1 MSDTNPENCTG
12 PEEHTSSETLPAPY
26 SAREVDIWL
35 DRIRNLCF
43 NAPGMIYQYQ
53 LFPDGRSCFP
63 YASDNIRSIYEV
75 EPADV
80 RTDASPVLARV
91 HEADFDRVVETI
103 RRSAETGSVWEDEY
117 RVKLPQRG
125 LRWLWGKARP
135 ETQPDGSV
143 TWHGYLT
150 DVTDRREI
158 QEALEASEDRLR
170 RLTENMREVV
180 WLRSADNERL
190 LYVNRAYE
198 RIWGRSC
205 ESLYRNP
212 SSFLDALHPDDREA
226 VTEGFRGYLETGEFH
241 MEFRIVRPDGEVR
254 WVEVTS
260 YPARAGADGQAANV
274 GRAVDITDRR
284 ATDDALRQSEERYR
298 LISKHTSDAIV
309 VFDHD
314 YSISHASAAHQRL
327 FGYSPE
333 YIQALTLEDV
343 FELIHPE
350 DREATHCRVFQAIE
364 AGEAGA
370 VYAYRFRTRDD
381 RWVWREDSAS
391 LLYDEGGRFRRA
403 YVISRDLTAQ
413 KEQERALRE
422 AKVEAE
428 QANQAK
434 SEFLANM
441 SHELRTPLNGVIG
454 FTDLLRDTPLSPMQ
468 SQYVSSIHTAGR
480 ALLDIINNVLDL
492 SKIEAGHMDLDPVR
506 TDLIALARS
515 VADIVKY
522 QASKKNLDFLL
533 RIHPQ
538 VPRYAVV
545 DPVRL
550 KQILMNLLGNAVKFT
565 SRGMVELSVTFSP
578 VEREGRG
585 RIHFE
590 VRDTGMGISRE
601 QRARLFKAF
610 SQGDAS
616 VTRKFGGTGLGL
628 VISNLLAAK
637 MGSRIVVE
645 SEPGIGSSF
654 SIEIEVEVANEAPL
668 GEVPDDD
675 LEPAYTGI
683 PSLDHMDGLLFGL
696 APPPEDPSAP
706 DLEPGSAAAAAAAA
720 APPEGTEP
728 QRRPGDGAAVPPVP
742 VVLLVEDI
750 QVNMFLA
757 RALVAKLIPGVCIL
771 EANDGGEALRV
782 LEQNPVDLVLMDV
795 QMPGMDGLT
804 ATRLLREREGDGERI
819 PVVAL
824 TAGALSEER
833 ERCMAAGMD
842 EFLSKPLVVNDLKRV
857 LESYLEEIPTSGR
870 TS

>member
-1 MSDTNPENCTG
+1 MSDTNPENFPG
-12 PEEHTSSETLPAPY
+12 PARHNSAETLPAPPA
-26 SAREVDIWL
+26 AREVDIWL
-35 DRIRNLCF
+35 ERIRNLCF

-158 QEALEASEDRLR
+158 QEALQASEDRLR
-170 RLTENMREVV
+170 QLTENMREVV
-180 WLRSADNERL
+180 WLRSADNQRM

-198 RIWGRSC
+198 RVWGRSC

-241 MEFRIVRPDGEVR
+241 MEYRIVRPDGEVR
-254 WVEVTS
+254 WVKAKS

-274 GRAVDITDRR
+274 GRAVDITDRK
-284 ATDDALRQSEERYR
+284 ATDDALRQSEERFR
-298 LISKHTSDAIV
+298 LISKHTSEAIV

-314 YSISHASAAHQRL
+314 YSISHASAAHERL

-350 DREATHCRVFQAIE
+350 DQEATRRHVFQAME
-364 AGEAGA
+364 AGDAGA
-370 VYAYRFRTRDD
+370 VYAYRFRTGDE

-391 LLYDEGGRFRRA
+391 FLYDEGGRFRGA

-422 AKVEAE
+422 AKVAAE

-454 FTDLLRDTPLSPMQ
+454 FTDLLRDTPLSSMQ

-533 RIHPQ
+533 RIHPH

-578 VEREGRG
+578 MEEGGRG

-590 VRDTGMGISRE
+590 VRDTGMGISQE

-654 SIEIEVEVANEAPL
+654 SVEIEVEVANEAPL
-668 GEVPDDD
+668 GEVADDD
-675 LEPAYTGI
+675 LEPAHAGM

-706 DLEPGSAAAAAAAA
+706 DLEPGSAAAAAAAT
-720 APPEGTEP
+720 APPGGTEP
-728 QRRPGDGAAVPPVP
+728 QRQPEDGTAAPPVP
-742 VVLLVEDI
+742 AVLIVEDI

-757 RALVAKLIPGVCIL
+757 RALVAKLVPGVRIL
-771 EANDGGEALRV
+771 EANDGREALSV

-795 QMPGMDGLT
+795 QMPGMDGLA
-804 ATRLLREREGDGERI
+804 ATRRLREREADGERI

-857 LESYLEEIPTSGR
+857 LESYLEEIPSAG
-870 TS
+870 